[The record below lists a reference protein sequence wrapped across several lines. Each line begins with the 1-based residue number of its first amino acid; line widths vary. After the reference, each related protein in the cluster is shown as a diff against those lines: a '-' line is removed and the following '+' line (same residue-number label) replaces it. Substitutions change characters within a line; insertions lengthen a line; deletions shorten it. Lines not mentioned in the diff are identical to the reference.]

1 MGTTAEVYLN
11 WGLSTI
17 QAGVHT
23 DQGSV
28 VLEGRSWESEL
39 IQTGPGAYHV
49 LCQGRSIR
57 LTALQAGPGLLR
69 FQANGTIFQFPVY
82 TKAEWI
88 VNQMETKVPPRPRKA
103 TNLYAPMP
111 GLVLQVLAMEG
122 QQLEAG
128 DPLLVLESMKME
140 NVLRCSE
147 SVQIAQIRVTPGQTV
162 DKGQALINFR

>member
-1 MGTTAEVYLN
+1 
-11 WGLSTI
+11 
-17 QAGVHT
+17 
-23 DQGSV
+23 
-28 VLEGRSWESEL
+28 
-39 IQTGPGAYHV
+39 
-49 LCQGRSIR
+49 
-57 LTALQAGPGLLR
+57 
-69 FQANGTIFQFPVY
+69 
-82 TKAEWI
+82 
-88 VNQMETKVPPRPRKA
+88 
-103 TNLYAPMP
+103 MP